1 MRTSALFAL
10 TCLLAVP
17 AWSQTAQ
24 PLDLSVPASATT
36 AAADPGAPADP
47 PGTYY
52 GDTSGKP
59 AARRFEDDD
68 RAVRDDGKAQ
78 VWGSVST
85 TVGHAES
92 VGTTWWNS
100 ANVNVSK
107 AFGEN
112 NQNRATI
119 SIDVGTQDG
128 PGFYPRHPRQTGWD
142 ETRWPDRP

>member
-1 MRTSALFAL
+1 MKASALFAL
-10 TCLLAVP
+10 TCLLAAP

-36 AAADPGAPADP
+36 PAADAGASADP

-59 AARRFEDDD
+59 AARRFDDDD
-68 RAVRDDGKAQ
+68 RAPRDDGKAQ

-85 TVGHAES
+85 TVGHAEGL
-92 VGTTWWNS
+92 GTTWWNS

-119 SIDVGTQDG
+119 RIDVGTQDG
-128 PGFYPRHPRQTGWD
+128 PGFYPRHPREARWD
-142 ETRWPDRP
+142 EVR

>member
-10 TCLLAVP
+10 TCLLAAP

-24 PLDLSVPASATT
+24 PLDLSVPAPATP
-36 AAADPGAPADP
+36 AAANTSADP
-47 PGTYY
+47 PGIYY

-59 AARRFEDDD
+59 AARRLRDEA
-68 RAVRDDGKAQ
+68 RAARDDGKAQ

-85 TVGHAES
+85 TVGHAEG

-128 PGFYPRHPRQTGWD
+128 PGFYPRHPRQPGWD